1 LDALCWHLH
10 RPRLSDDCGVQILP
24 KTINSTDHHSHCL
37 PRTCPLRATGA
48 CTRAHHRQLH
58 APAVC
63 PRAVC
68 APADDVHT
76 HALHTIRPQRQ
87 PFRRHVPAGRCG
99 RRVGDE
105 VYGSTGRR
113 STLRRAPPTRS
124 AVRRSLR
131 KIDRLPDPARHK
143 PAVES
148 LLVLH
153 HLLRARRA
161 NGFVAPV
168 PWNSSLSFASSR
180 HGHRLE
186 AAHGF
191 PDSARRSIGSTP
203 VELGHACEMVA
214 SLVRLRSTFCRS
226 HQSCERTIAQGGRC
240 PLQLIDAKVGNMR
253 R

>member
-1 LDALCWHLH
+1 MDALCWHLH

-37 PRTCPLRATGA
+37 PRTFPLRATGA

-105 VYGSTGRR
+105 VVYGSTGRR

-124 AVRRSLR
+124 PVRRSIR
-131 KIDRLPDPARHK
+131 KVDHLPVSRPSQTGCRVLARAPPPPPSSARQRLC
-143 PAVES
+143 
-148 LLVLH
+148 
-153 HLLRARRA
+153 RARA
-161 NGFVAPV
+161 MEQQP
-168 PWNSSLSFASSR
+168 
-180 HGHRLE
+180 
-186 AAHGF
+186 
-191 PDSARRSIGSTP
+191 
-203 VELGHACEMVA
+203 
-214 SLVRLRSTFCRS
+214 LVRLIAPWASLGS
-226 HQSCERTIAQGGRC
+226 RTWVSRQCTSQHRKYTRRARACLRKGGFHTNR
-240 PLQLIDAKVGNMR
+240 ATASGS
-253 R
+253 